1 MTMTMKTVHE
11 AQRNSWNLSGHH
23 PEVSPSLSG
32 PDFQAWICKAVF
44 SVWDQAGESLCR
56 GLESK
61 HTWLL
66 GPAKEAHFCPA
77 WASAVSVTAVGELDF
92 GGIHVVPFIKTVLLT
107 AAAVFAMGRA
117 PI

>member
-1 MTMTMKTVHE
+1 MTMTMKTVRE

-23 PEVSPSLSG
+23 PEVSLPLSG
-32 PDFQAWICKAVF
+32 PDVQARICKAVF

-61 HTWLL
+61 CTWLL

-77 WASAVSVTAVGELDF
+77 WASGVSVTAVGELDF
-92 GGIHVVPFIKTVLLT
+92 GGIHVAPFIKTVLLT
-107 AAAVFAMGRA
+107 AAAAFATGRA

>member
-32 PDFQAWICKAVF
+32 PDVQARICKAVF
-44 SVWDQAGESLCR
+44 SVWDQAGESLCW

-61 HTWLL
+61 RTWLL
-66 GPAKEAHFCPA
+66 GPAKEALLCPA

-92 GGIHVVPFIKTVLLT
+92 GGIHVAPFIKTVLRT